1 MFKRKYRKSIF
12 KDTKLSDILNLV
24 KRTLT
29 RPDEK
34 VKDKSNKDRLV
45 FKKHFNSPIGFHG
58 FSGAECHTVKVVY
71 DVLQRRLVT
80 AYPILP

>member
-1 MFKRKYRKSIF
+1 MFKGKYGKSIF
-12 KDTKLSDILNLV
+12 KDTKLCDIRSLV
-24 KRTLT
+24 KRTRT
-29 RPDEK
+29 RPDEI

-45 FKKHFNSPIGFHG
+45 FKKSFNTPIGFHG

-71 DVLQRRLVT
+71 DVLQQRLVT